1 MKLIYWDDSGPVMAY
16 TWPEE
21 HTFTWPGIKDG
32 MMTLRRAQFEAL
44 FAGRGWSRVRSIEA
58 RAPDPHR
65 LDAAR

>member
-1 MKLIYWDDSGPVMAY
+1 MAY